1 MISYKMQCM
10 VYGACMCVS
19 VAGAMYVANY
29 MHMVFMIKAGRL
41 ATVPL

>member
-1 MISYKMQCM
+1 MISYKMQGM

-19 VAGAMYVANY
+19 VAVATYVANY
-29 MHMVFMIKAGRL
+29 MHMIFMIKAGIL